1 MSRLRDNRNLGPS
14 ALRRMMKDGIVVAP
28 GLFGGMG
35 AIIAERT
42 GFKAGYLSGSQI
54 AAYMG
59 MPDLSITTLSE
70 VEREVRNITRISSL
84 PLIVDADTGFG
95 ESINVERTVIELESA
110 GASAIHIEDQVMPK
124 KCGHLKGKEL
134 VSPDDMV
141 MKIKAAVSARKNNDF
156 IIIARTDARALEGID
171 GALSRSREYISAGAD
186 CIFIE
191 ALETKDEFIE
201 FRKKT
206 NAFLLANMTEYGK
219 SPLLSV
225 RELEDIGYNIVIFP
239 LTAFRTALKAMELAY
254 SQLKEKGTQA
264 GFLNEIMTRQ
274 HFYDLIGYG
283 EYEEEDV
290 SLSKRRYDQ

>member
-1 MSRLRDNRNLGPS
+1 MSRLRDNKNLGPS

-134 VSPDDMV
+134 VSLDDMV